1 MRTQQLKMAT
11 KLWLAV
17 TLIIVSLLGV
27 IGFSAYRSAVVQKES
42 DRTSA
47 EFATRIEN
55 ATRWAGL
62 TQANSVRA
70 YAVLLSSDP
79 AVGAALS
86 GAITTTTAEISTL
99 QKALAAIA
107 VSEAEK
113 TQLAK
118 IAERRTAMITLRE
131 KAQKLKQGGQAAEA
145 VVIVNG
151 DFKNALATYLDSLN
165 EFVRLQEQ
173 LAVQSRERLAQER
186 AFTIRV
192 AAICISLIVL
202 GILWGAYG
210 LIRSI
215 VKPLSQAN
223 RLAAR
228 IAQGDLSSRV
238 DTDRTDEFG
247 ELLRSLA
254 AMSDSLGQTVARV
267 RQSTDS
273 IALASSEIAAGNND
287 LSMRTEQTSS
297 NLQQSASSL
306 GTLTHTVQH
315 SAQSAQQASS
325 LAASASSVAERGGA
339 VVQQVV
345 ATMEDINTSSKR
357 IADIIG
363 VIDSIAFQTNI
374 LALNAAVEAARAGE
388 QGRGFAVV
396 AGEVRSLA
404 QRSAEAAREIKSL
417 INASVERVENG
428 TRLVTDAGNTMSD
441 IVTSVR
447 RVTDMIGEITAAATE
462 QSAGIAEVNQAV
474 SSLDQMT
481 QQNAA
486 LVEQSAAAAQSLREQ
501 ADQLASVVATF
512 NLGGAVARHSAS
524 AVPMAA
530 PRRASP
536 APAPQ
541 VAAAP
546 AAKALSSASRAGAS
560 APAPRLAAAK
570 ASAPAPAPA
579 KSSAA
584 DNDDWESF

>member
-1 MRTQQLKMAT
+1 MRFQQLKMAT
-11 KLWLAV
+11 KLWMAV
-17 TLIIVSLLGV
+17 SLIIVSLLGV
-27 IGFSAYRSAVVQKES
+27 IAFAAYRSALVQRES
-42 DRTSA
+42 DRSSA
-47 EFATRIEN
+47 NFVERIQS

-62 TQANSVRA
+62 TQANSVRT
-70 YAVLLSSDP
+70 YAVLLSADP
-79 AVGAALS
+79 AVSEALS
-86 GAITTTTAEISTL
+86 GSIASTTAQISEL
-99 QKALAAIA
+99 QKALVAIA
-107 VSEAEK
+107 QSDAEK
-113 TQLAK
+113 VQMAK
-118 IAERRTAMITLRE
+118 IAEKRSAMISLRE
-131 KAQKLKQGGQAAEA
+131 KAQKLKKEGQVAEA
-145 VVIVNG
+145 VALVNG
-151 DFKNALATYLDSLN
+151 DFKSALSTYLDSLN
-165 EFVRLQEQ
+165 EFVKLQEQ
-173 LAVQSRERLAQER
+173 LAQQSRDALAQER
-186 AFTIRV
+186 AFTIKV
-192 AAICISLIVL
+192 AAICITLIVL
-202 GILWGAYG
+202 GILWGAFG

-223 RLAAR
+223 RMASR
-228 IAQGDLSSRV
+228 IAQGDLSSSV
-238 DTDRTDEFG
+238 ETDRSDEFG

-254 AMSDSLGQTVARV
+254 AMGESLSQTVSRV

-287 LSMRTEQTSS
+287 LSVRTEQTSS

-315 SAQSAQQASS
+315 SAQSAQQAST

-363 VIDSIAFQTNI
+363 VIDGIAFQTNI

-404 QRSAEAAREIKSL
+404 QRSAEAAREIKTL

-462 QSAGIAEVNQAV
+462 QSAGIADVNQAV

-512 NLGGAVARHSAS
+512 KLSGSAVAVQSMGS
-524 AVPMAA
+524 VS
-530 PRRASP
+530 RRASP
-536 APAPQ
+536 VPAPQ
-541 VAAAP
+541 VSAAP
-546 AAKALSSASRAGAS
+546 APKSLSAS
-560 APAPRLAAAK
+560 APRAVGATPTARLAAAK
-570 ASAPAPAPA
+570 APAP
-579 KSSAA
+579 SAA
-584 DNDDWESF
+584 AKEDDWESF

>member
-1 MRTQQLKMAT
+1 MRFQQLKMAT
-11 KLWLAV
+11 KLWMAV
-17 TLIIVSLLGV
+17 SLIIVSLLGV
-27 IGFSAYRSAVVQKES
+27 IAFAAYRSALVQRES
-42 DRTSA
+42 DRSSA
-47 EFATRIEN
+47 NFVERIQS

-62 TQANSVRA
+62 TQANSVRT
-70 YAVLLSSDP
+70 YAVLLSADP
-79 AVGAALS
+79 AVSEALS
-86 GAITTTTAEISTL
+86 GSIASTTAQISEL
-99 QKALAAIA
+99 QKALVAIA
-107 VSEAEK
+107 QSDAEK
-113 TQLAK
+113 VQMAK
-118 IAERRTAMITLRE
+118 IAEKRSAMISLRE
-131 KAQKLKQGGQAAEA
+131 KAQKLKKEGQVAEA
-145 VVIVNG
+145 VALVNG
-151 DFKNALATYLDSLN
+151 DFKSALGTYLDSLN
-165 EFVRLQEQ
+165 EFVKLQEQ
-173 LAVQSRERLAQER
+173 LAQQSRDALAQER
-186 AFTIRV
+186 AFTIKV
-192 AAICISLIVL
+192 AAICITLIVL
-202 GILWGAYG
+202 GILWGAFG

-223 RLAAR
+223 RMASR
-228 IAQGDLSSRV
+228 IAQGDLSSSV
-238 DTDRTDEFG
+238 ETDRSDEFG

-254 AMSDSLGQTVARV
+254 AMGESLSQTVSRV

-287 LSMRTEQTSS
+287 LSVRTEQTSS

-315 SAQSAQQASS
+315 SAQSAQQAST

-363 VIDSIAFQTNI
+363 VIDGIAFQTNI

-404 QRSAEAAREIKSL
+404 QRSAEAAREIKTL

-462 QSAGIAEVNQAV
+462 QSAGIADVNQAV

-512 NLGGAVARHSAS
+512 KLSGSAVAVQSMGS
-524 AVPMAA
+524 VS
-530 PRRASP
+530 RRASP
-536 APAPQ
+536 VPAPQ
-541 VAAAP
+541 VSAAP
-546 AAKALSSASRAGAS
+546 APKSLSAS
-560 APAPRLAAAK
+560 APRAVGATPTARLAAAK
-570 ASAPAPAPA
+570 APAP
-579 KSSAA
+579 SAA
-584 DNDDWESF
+584 AKEDDWESF